1 MRNLS
6 DAELDA
12 LKANDGVIQVVAFGP
27 YLMKPEA
34 DLFPKIAALR
44 AKYGLPPTFSQ
55 TLGADDH
62 LTQAQKMDYTYR
74 DSEKL
79 AAQRMSYLH
88 EIRDMIP
95 VPRVSDLVNS
105 IDYAVKRIGV
115 DHVGISSDFNHSGGV
130 VGWNNESEAQGVT
143 AELVRRGYSDA
154 DIDKIWGGNYLRV
167 FRAVEAVSRNMSA
180 QSAGEK

>member
-1 MRNLS
+1 
-6 DAELDA
+6 
-12 LKANDGVIQVVAFGP
+12 
-27 YLMKPEA
+27 
-34 DLFPKIAALR
+34 LR
-44 AKYGLPPTFSQ
+44 AKYGLSPTFS
-55 TLGADDH
+55 TTPGADDH
-62 LTQAQKMDYTYR
+62 LTEAQKMDYSYR

-79 AAQRMSYLH
+79 GVQRMSYLH

-95 VPRVSDLVNS
+95 VPRVTDLVNS

-130 VGWNNESEAQGVT
+130 VGWSNEGEARNVT

-167 FRAVEAVSRNMSA
+167 FRAVEAVSHSMSA
-180 QSAGEK
+180 QPAAGK